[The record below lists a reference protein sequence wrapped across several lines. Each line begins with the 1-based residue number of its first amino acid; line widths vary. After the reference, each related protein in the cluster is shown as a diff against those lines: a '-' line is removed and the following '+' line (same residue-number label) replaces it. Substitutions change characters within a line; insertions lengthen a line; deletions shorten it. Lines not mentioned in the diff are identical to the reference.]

1 MIRRPPRSTLFP
13 YTTLFRSK
21 VGSAKG
27 AAHFVAEL
35 AHFARYIRLGLP
47 HVTGDLR
54 LSLAEFGV
62 PLAMR
67 RVHFAPN
74 LLAGVRY
81 FTHGFGARPTGFSD
95 GLARLRATFPAPV
108 GEKRHRHQQCNH
120 YQVLHRVSPIRIVM
134 PESGRWCWRGGPGGS
149 RRLPPPG
156 PE

>member
-1 MIRRPPRSTLFP
+1 MVAAPIGPAMYRSEPRPMGLPP
-13 YTTLFRSK
+13 CAP
-21 VGSAKG
+21 GSACL
-27 AAHFVAEL
+27 AHFLAEL
-35 AHFARYIRLGLP
+35 AHVMRE
-47 HVTGDLR
+47 LR

-67 RVHFAPN
+67 RVHFAPH

-149 RRLPPPG
+149 RRPPP
-156 PE
+156 PVPK